1 MKELIFKG
9 EIKMFDKFTNLYKV
23 SKTLRFELKPIG
35 KTLENMKKFNVLE
48 KDSVRDAQYDRMKD
62 ILDAQHRALLER
74 TLERVGREEDAGDW
88 IKLAESYR
96 RFRSGRKDK
105 AAKASL
111 DKVLGAMRKVIVRAF
126 GEDELYKE
134 LTESTPS
141 KFIKRLVK
149 DDASKSLDERQT
161 LDAFNGFACYFTGYQ
176 ENRKNIYSDKPQT
189 TAAAYR
195 AIDVNFPKFLDA
207 VDVVRH
213 IQDAYPTIIRLVED
227 ELRGKLSGKQIATIF
242 SIENYGAY
250 LSQAGIDFLNLV
262 LGGFAP
268 KVGEKKRGLNEFI
281 NLECQQNEIAASDV
295 KLYKIAPLFKQI
307 LSERECESFRFAV
320 FEKDCDVIRA
330 VKEFANRLEE
340 DKIAVKL
347 KKRLATLTKSEKI
360 YINGDDSLTLVSKNL
375 CGNWSALGT
384 CMRDAAEAK
393 YKVLGAEKKIAMAV
407 EDWMKSKVFSLADLP
422 DVTVADDESKDGVK
436 TYRIL
441 DCWRGERVDSVF
453 EALGNASVAVM
464 NLSENADYNAATLRE
479 DQMRVSVLKDYLDV
493 VQDLLHL
500 VRPLAVSAE
509 LDRDMNFYSEFD
521 ELYNRLD
528 EVVSLYNKT
537 RNYVTK
543 KVGEVEKIKL
553 MFDCA
558 TLGDGWDL
566 NKEQANRCVI
576 LLKGGAY
583 YLGIMRP
590 RCKVDL
596 DSLKSN
602 SRDSYK
608 KMVYKYLPGPNK
620 MLPKVVFSEK
630 GKAKYSPSGE
640 LLKNYD
646 KKCHIKS
653 SPTFDI
659 DYCHRLIDFFK
670 EAISKNEDWS
680 VFNFKFSPTK
690 SYASIDGFYKEV
702 TEQGYKLDFVD
713 VSIKDVDALVERG
726 DLFLFQIYNKDF
738 AAGAKGCPN
747 LHTIYWN
754 AVFSPENLIKPVVQ
768 LNGGAEVFFR
778 PVAIKKPYAH
788 EVGEKML
795 NRWAKDGNPIP
806 DIAFGELFK
815 YVNGEL
821 PEAELGDEAKSLLE
835 RKQLVI
841 KPVKHRIVKDA
852 RYTSEKFFL
861 HVPIAFNAFAGDAY
875 RFNDCVNA
883 AVAANNKVNVIGL
896 DRGERHLIYLT
907 LINQKGEIL
916 LQKSFNTITGAS
928 YDGQVKEIDYQK
940 KLTAMEKG
948 RDVARKSWAEIGQIK
963 DLKAGYVSLVVHEI
977 VSLMLK
983 YDAIVVME
991 DLNFGFKRGR
1001 FKVERQVYQK
1011 FEKALIDKLNYLV
1024 FKDKD
1029 VTSEGGVLKGFQLT
1043 DKFESFEKLGKQTG
1057 FVYYVPAGYTSK
1069 IDPTTGFTNLF
1080 NTKKCTNAAGI
1091 ADFFSKFDAITY
1103 DADKKS
1109 FAFKFNYSNFKTS
1122 QTSWKKDWVVYSAD
1136 RRLVFDM
1143 KIRGEKEIQPTQII
1157 LDALKKAGEEV
1168 VDGYNLRAFL
1178 TSIEPTKSNAA
1189 IFQSVFYAFDRTLQM
1204 RNSCAATGEDYIA
1217 SPVMNASGRFFDSRE
1232 SGDDLPQNA
1241 DANGAYHIA
1250 LKGLYLIKNRLGKEK
1265 VDLKIAHEQWFE
1277 FAQNR

>member
-1 MKELIFKG
+1 
-9 EIKMFDKFTNLYKV
+9 MFDKFTGLYKV

-48 KDSVRDAQYDRMKD
+48 NDRARDAQYERMKD
-62 ILDAQHRALLER
+62 ILDVQHRALLDR
-74 TLERVGREEDAGDW
+74 TLERVGKEQDSGDW

-96 RFRSGRKDK
+96 QFRSGKKDK
-105 AAKASL
+105 TAKASL
-111 DKVLGAMRKVIVRAF
+111 DKILEAMRKSIVAAF
-126 GEDELYKE
+126 KEDAQYKE

-141 KFIKRLVK
+141 KFIKRLAENE
-149 DDASKSLDERQT
+149 ASKSSDKRQT
-161 LDAFNGFACYFTGYQ
+161 LDTFNGFACYFTGYQ
-176 ENRKNIYSDKPQT
+176 ENRMNIYSNKPQT

-213 IQDAYPTIIRLVED
+213 IQDEYPTIVKSVEE
-227 ELRGKLSGKQIATIF
+227 ELGEKLCGKQLATVF
-242 SIENYGAY
+242 SVENYGEY
-250 LSQAGIDFLNLV
+250 LSQTGIDFLNLV
-262 LGGFAP
+262 LGGFAS

-281 NLECQQNEIAASDV
+281 NLARQQNETAASDV
-295 KLYKIAPLFKQI
+295 RLHKIAPLFKQI
-307 LSERECESFRFAV
+307 LSERESESFRFAA

-330 VKEFANRLEE
+330 VKEFANRLEG
-340 DKIAVKL
+340 DKIAVQL
-347 KKRLATLTKSEKI
+347 KKKLATLTKSEKI
-360 YINGDDSLTLVSKNL
+360 YINGDDSLTVVSRNL
-375 CGNWSALGT
+375 CGSWSALGT

-393 YKVLGAEKKIAMAV
+393 YKVLGTEKKIAKAV
-407 EDWMKSKVFSLADLP
+407 EDWMKSKAFSLADLP
-422 DVTVADDESKDGVK
+422 DVTLADDKNGDGVK

-441 DCWRGERVDSVF
+441 DCWRGERAAIVF
-453 EALGNASVAVM
+453 EALATASAVVRDFPDK
-464 NLSENADYNAATLRE
+464 ADDGETTLKE
-479 DQMRVSVLKDYLDV
+479 DSARVSALKSYLDA

-500 VRPLAVSAE
+500 VKPLAVSAE
-509 LDRDMNFYSEFD
+509 LDRDMDFYFEFD
-521 ELYNRLD
+521 ELYGRLD
-528 EVVSLYNKT
+528 EVVPLYNKV

-543 KVGEVEKIKL
+543 KVGEVEKMKL
-553 MFDCA
+553 KFDCA

-566 NKEQANRCVI
+566 NKEQNNRCVM
-576 LLKGGAY
+576 LFRDDSY

-596 DSLKSN
+596 DSL
-602 SRDSYK
+602 RADSGATYK

-630 GKAKYSPSGE
+630 GKARYKPDRE
-640 LLKNYD
+640 LLEKYD

-653 SPTFDI
+653 SPAFDI

-670 EAISKNEDWS
+670 DAIRKNDSWA

-702 TEQGYKLDFVD
+702 TEQGYKLDFID
-713 VSIKDVDALVERG
+713 VSAKGVDILVERG

-738 AAGAKGCPN
+738 AAGAKGRPN

-754 AVFSPENLIKPVVQ
+754 AVFSPENLANPVVQ
-768 LNGGAEVFFR
+768 LNGGAELFCR
-778 PVAIKKPYAH
+778 PVVIKKPYAH

-795 NRWAKDGNPIP
+795 NRWTKDGEPIP
-806 DIAFGELFK
+806 EVAFGKLFK
-815 YVNGEL
+815 YINGKL
-821 PEAELGDEAKSLLE
+821 PEAELSDEARLLLE
-835 RKQLVI
+835 RKQLVV

-861 HVPIAFNAFAGDAY
+861 HVPIAFNAFAGDSY
-875 RFNDCVNA
+875 HFNDRVNA
-883 AVAANNKVNVIGL
+883 AVVANNKVNVIGL

-907 LINQKGEIL
+907 LVNQKGEIL
-916 LQKSFNTITGAS
+916 LQKSFNTVTGAA
-928 YDGQVKEIDYQK
+928 YDGHVREVDYQK
-940 KLTAMEKG
+940 KLTTMEKG
-948 RDVARKSWAEIGQIK
+948 RDAARKSWAEIGQIK
-963 DLKAGYVSLVVHEI
+963 DLKGGYISLVVHEI

-1024 FKDKD
+1024 FKDVD
-1029 VTSEGGVLKGFQLT
+1029 ATSPGGVLKGYQLAA
-1043 DKFESFEKLGKQTG
+1043 KFESFEKLGKQTG

-1103 DADKKS
+1103 DANKKS
-1109 FAFKFNYSNFKTS
+1109 FAFKFDYSNFKTS
-1122 QTSWKKDWVVYSAD
+1122 QTSWKKDWIVYSAG
-1136 RRLVFDM
+1136 RRLVFDA
-1143 KIRGEKEIQPTQII
+1143 KARGEKEIQPTQII
-1157 LDALKKAGEEV
+1157 LDALKKAGEKV
-1168 VDGYNLRAFL
+1168 ADGYNLKAFL
-1178 TSIEPTKSNAA
+1178 ASVEPTKSNAA
-1189 IFQSVFYAFDRTLQM
+1189 LFQSIFYAFDRTLQM

-1250 LKGLYLIKNRLGKEK
+1250 LKGLYLVKNRLGKEK

>member
-1 MKELIFKG
+1 
-9 EIKMFDKFTNLYKV
+9 MFDKFTGLYKV

-48 KDSVRDAQYDRMKD
+48 NDRARDAQYERMKD

-74 TLERVGREEDAGDW
+74 TLERVGREQDSGDW

-96 RFRSGRKDK
+96 QFRSGTKDK
-105 AAKASL
+105 TAKASL
-111 DKVLGAMRKVIVRAF
+111 DKILEAMRKSIVAAF
-126 GEDELYKE
+126 REDDLYKE

-141 KFIKRLVK
+141 KFIKRLVENK
-149 DDASKSLDERQT
+149 TSKSSDERQT
-161 LDAFNGFACYFTGYQ
+161 LDTFNGFACYFTGYQ
-176 ENRKNIYSDKPQT
+176 ENRMNIYSDKPQT

-195 AIDVNFPKFLDA
+195 AIDVNFPKFLEA

-213 IQDAYPTIIRLVED
+213 IQDEYPTIIKSVEED
-227 ELRGKLSGKQIATIF
+227 FGEKLCGKQLATIF
-242 SIENYGAY
+242 TVESYGEY
-250 LSQAGIDFLNLV
+250 LSQTGIDFLNLV

-268 KVGEKKRGLNEFI
+268 KVGEKKKRGLNEFI
-281 NLECQQNEIAASDV
+281 TLERQQNEIAASDV
-295 KLYKIAPLFKQI
+295 KLHKITPLFKQI
-307 LSERECESFRFAV
+307 LSERESESFRFAA

-330 VKEFANRLEE
+330 VKEFASRLEE
-340 DKIAVKL
+340 DKIAVQL
-347 KKRLATLTKSEKI
+347 KKKLAALTKSEKI
-360 YINGDDSLTLVSKNL
+360 YINGDGSLTVVSRNL
-375 CGNWSALGT
+375 CGSWSALGI

-393 YKVLGAEKKIAMAV
+393 YKVLGAEKRIAKAV
-407 EDWMKSKVFSLADLP
+407 EDWMKSKTFSLADLP
-422 DVTVADDESKDGVK
+422 DVTVTDDKNGGGVK

-441 DCWRGERVDSVF
+441 DCWRGERAAAVFESLATASAAVKDFSDKADDGETTLKEDSV
-453 EALGNASVAVM
+453 
-464 NLSENADYNAATLRE
+464 
-479 DQMRVSVLKDYLDV
+479 RVSALKSYLDA

-500 VRPLAVSAE
+500 VKPLAVSAE
-509 LDRDMNFYSEFD
+509 LDRDMDFYSEFD
-521 ELYNRLD
+521 ELYGRLD
-528 EVVSLYNKT
+528 EVVPLYNKV

-543 KVGEVEKIKL
+543 KVGEVEKMKL
-553 MFDCA
+553 KFDCA

-566 NKEQANRCVI
+566 NKEQSNRCVM
-576 LLKGGAY
+576 LFRDDSH

-596 DSLKSN
+596 DSLRAGSGAA
-602 SRDSYK
+602 YK

-630 GKAKYSPSGE
+630 GKAKYKPDRE
-640 LLKNYD
+640 LLEKYD

-670 EAISKNEDWS
+670 DAIRKNDSWA

-702 TEQGYKLDFVD
+702 TEQGYKLDFID
-713 VSIKDVDALVERG
+713 VSARGVDTLVERG

-738 AAGAKGCPN
+738 AAGAKGRPN

-754 AVFSPENLIKPVVQ
+754 AVFGPENLANPVVQ
-768 LNGGAEVFFR
+768 LNGGAELFYR
-778 PVAIKKPYAH
+778 PVVIKKPYAH

-795 NRWAKDGNPIP
+795 NRWTGEGDPIP
-806 DIAFGELFK
+806 EVVFGKLFK
-815 YVNGEL
+815 YINGKL
-821 PEAELGDEAKSLLE
+821 PEAELSEEARLLLE
-835 RKQLVI
+835 RRQLVV

-861 HVPIAFNAFAGDAY
+861 HVPIAFNAFADDTY

-883 AVAANNKVNVIGL
+883 AVAANDKVNVIGL
-896 DRGERHLIYLT
+896 DRGERHLIYMT
-907 LINQKGEIL
+907 LVNQKGEIL
-916 LQKSFNTITGAS
+916 LQKSFNAVTGAS
-928 YDGQVKEIDYQK
+928 YDGHVREVDYQK
-940 KLTAMEKG
+940 KLTVIEKG

-963 DLKAGYVSLVVHEI
+963 DLKAGYISLVVHEI

-1024 FKDKD
+1024 FKDKGA
-1029 VTSEGGVLKGFQLT
+1029 TLPGGVLKGYQLAA
-1043 DKFESFEKLGKQTG
+1043 KFESFEKLGKQTG
-1057 FVYYVPAGYTSK
+1057 FIYYVPAGYTSK

-1080 NTKKCTNAAGI
+1080 NTKKCVNAAGI
-1091 ADFFSKFDAITY
+1091 ADFFSRFDAITY
-1103 DADKKS
+1103 DAGKKS
-1109 FAFKFNYSNFKTS
+1109 FAFKFDYSNFKTS
-1122 QTSWKKDWVVYSAD
+1122 QTSWKKDWTVYSAD
-1136 RRLVFDM
+1136 RRLVFETTT
-1143 KIRGEKEIQPTQII
+1143 RSENEIYPTQII
-1157 LDALKKAGEEV
+1157 LDTLKKAGEKV
-1168 VDGYNLRAFL
+1168 VDGYDLKAFL
-1178 TSIEPTKSNAA
+1178 ASVEPTKSNAA
-1189 IFQSVFYAFDRTLQM
+1189 LFRLIFYAFDRTLQM

-1232 SGDDLPQNA
+1232 SGDGLPQNA

-1250 LKGLYLIKNRLGKEK
+1250 LKGVYLIKNRLGKEK
-1265 VDLKIAHEQWFE
+1265 IDLKIAHEQWFE